1 MIINR
6 IVDFFRDIRIKIDFS
21 SYEKQCRLEHERRAE
36 ATHST
41 RRLES
46 ELSAKSTQI
55 LGQTDSLFS
64 AKISHLSGEITQL
77 NIVISQKEAMLG
89 IFTRNYSN
97 ELQELY
103 ERKKILF
110 SQKNDAF
117 SSMKALDA
125 PIESATAR
133 KSSAYASVSYYQS
146 CINSWHAKSKRSP
159 WLFGNGGKKMPKHA
173 FFGQSFGDLDSYKSS
188 RDSAYSE
195 AQDCK
200 NEIDR
205 LYVQKS
211 KLSDQIREIKNDI
224 DDTNNKINVVKL
236 DRDYM
241 YALKKE
247 GHSRTEL
254 QKTLSILHESL
265 ATLQSKL
272 NTLENERT
280 EFIVAE
286 RYRQGVVDL
295 EGKIQSIRSKKNVF
309 LKSFDLDEM
318 RNLRIIK
325 HRQKWMQE
333 KGVS

>member
-1 MIINR
+1 MLNR
-6 IVDFFRDIRIKIDFS
+6 IVSFFRDVRIKIDFS

-36 ATHST
+36 STHST
-41 RRLES
+41 RQLET
-46 ELSAKSTQI
+46 ELSAKASQI
-55 LGQTDSLFS
+55 HGQADSLFC

-77 NIVISQKEAMLG
+77 NIVISQKKAMLG

-97 ELQELY
+97 ELQKLY
-103 ERKKILF
+103 ERKKTLF

-125 PIESATAR
+125 PIESTTAR

-173 FFGQSFGDLDSYKSS
+173 LFGQSFGDLDSYKSS

-195 AQDCK
+195 VQNCK
-200 NEIDR
+200 NEMDR
-205 LYVQKS
+205 LYAQKS

-224 DDTNNKINVVKL
+224 DDANNKINTIKS
-236 DRDYM
+236 DQDHM

-247 GHSRTEL
+247 GYSRAEL
-254 QKTLSILHESL
+254 QKTLSNLNESI
-265 ATLQSKL
+265 ATLQSRL
-272 NTLENERT
+272 NALEAERT

-286 RYRQGVVDL
+286 RYRQGVTDL
-295 EGKIQSIRSKKNVF
+295 EGKIQTIRDKKYAF
-309 LKSFDLDEM
+309 LKSFDLDEI
-318 RNLRIIK
+318 RNLRIKK
-325 HRQKWMQE
+325 HRQIWMQE
-333 KGVS
+333 RGFS